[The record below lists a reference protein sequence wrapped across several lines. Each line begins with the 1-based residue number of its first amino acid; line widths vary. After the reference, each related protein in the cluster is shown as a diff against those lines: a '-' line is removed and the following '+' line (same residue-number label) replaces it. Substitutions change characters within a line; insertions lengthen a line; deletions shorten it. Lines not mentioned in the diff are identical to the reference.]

1 MISQEIKSN
10 SMALKGLLPQVP
22 PEQAEMIRIIRRNLA
37 EVADMAEE
45 LERNLVVPTP
55 EPKEAA

>member
-45 LERNLVVPTP
+45 LERNLVVPSP
-55 EPKEAA
+55 AEME